1 MDIEVIVAKAHQN
14 QLADE
19 QIKREVESVEN
30 AVKMTELEL
39 LPNTVNFLFIRGI
52 YKHSERK
59 MITAGLFINQ
69 MPETLVE
76 LHGELRLKFAFKT
89 AQIAKTT
96 IDFDEL
102 FMGEVG
108 NNQGVLV
115 HLGIP
120 VKGLEKDACFTGKD
134 VFGTFDDVRVTP
146 KKWRDNNE

>member
-14 QLADE
+14 QLVDE
-19 QIKREVESVEN
+19 KIKREVESIQDI
-30 AVKMTELEL
+30 VKKAKLEFT
-39 LPNTVNFLFIRGI
+39 PNTVNFLFVQGV

-59 MITAGLFINQ
+59 MITVGLFVNQ
-69 MPETLVE
+69 MHETLVE
-76 LHGELRLKFAFKT
+76 IHGQLRLRFKSKD

-102 FMGEVG
+102 FMGEVE

-120 VKGLEKDACFTGKD
+120 VKGLEKDEYFTAKD
-134 VFGTFDDVRVTP
+134 IFGTFEDIRVTP
-146 KKWRDNNE
+146 QKAGE